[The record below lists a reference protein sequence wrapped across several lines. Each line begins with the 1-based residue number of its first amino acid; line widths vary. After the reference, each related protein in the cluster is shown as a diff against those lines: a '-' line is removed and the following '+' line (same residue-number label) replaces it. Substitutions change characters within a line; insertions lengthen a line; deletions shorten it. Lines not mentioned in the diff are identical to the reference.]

1 MIVDSDLRIY
11 VTYCSTKK
19 DDSLRG
25 TQRRVTPDR
34 LYKSLRIQRFMKT
47 CGEKKVNWAIFSDLY
62 GIWFPDVRHEWYEKN
77 PSRVTEGEFRKLAH
91 DFDEE
96 LEKYDEIWFY
106 YSPNRFHSLYR
117 RLIDE
122 SKLAD
127 RVTRFTHVSEITV
140 LSDTIE

>member
-62 GIWFPDVRHEWYEKN
+62 GIWFPDVRHEWYEKD
-77 PSRVTEGEFRKLAH
+77 PSRVTEEEFKELVM
-91 DFDEE
+91 DFDQK
-96 LEKYDEIWFY
+96 LEKYEEIWFY
-106 YSPNRFHSLYR
+106 YSPTWFHSLYR
-117 RLIDE
+117 RLLDE
-122 SKLAD
+122 SKLAG
-127 RVTRFTHVSEITV
+127 RVTRFSH
-140 LSDTIE
+140 LS